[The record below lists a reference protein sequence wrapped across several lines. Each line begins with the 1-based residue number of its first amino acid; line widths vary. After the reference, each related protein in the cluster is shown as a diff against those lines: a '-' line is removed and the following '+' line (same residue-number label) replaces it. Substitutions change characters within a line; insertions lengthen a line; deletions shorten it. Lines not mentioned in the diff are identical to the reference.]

1 MLKRTVINSFF
12 TTLATL
18 SFVNVIYS
26 SEAGFTELTKI
37 KESTA
42 KVILELATKA
52 YQPDLEDMKKQIEL
66 DIERTWSV
74 FDQKFTMQPIFF
86 NNYMREKM
94 NIKATPQDIASL
106 SEYKQDCPDDY
117 KELSKRLGAIHYLDD
132 QIELLKKNP
141 DGSDEKKHLLLTR
154 KRETEK
160 ELQTILRFF
169 FEIQ

>member
-66 DIERTWSV
+66 DIERTWSA
-74 FDQKFTMQPIFF
+74 FDQKFSMPPIFF
-86 NNYMREKM
+86 CDYIRKKINFS
-94 NIKATPQDIASL
+94 ISIGSL

-117 KELSKRLGAIHYLDD
+117 KKLSKRLGAIHYLDD